1 MMTARGT
8 STGEEEGE
16 ADEEMVGEEMV
27 EESLEG
33 IGKIRSGEH
42 IMTDD
47 VMEEAAPCTPRNI
60 GKARRPPN

>member
-1 MMTARGT
+1 
-8 STGEEEGE
+8 
-16 ADEEMVGEEMV
+16 MVDEEMV